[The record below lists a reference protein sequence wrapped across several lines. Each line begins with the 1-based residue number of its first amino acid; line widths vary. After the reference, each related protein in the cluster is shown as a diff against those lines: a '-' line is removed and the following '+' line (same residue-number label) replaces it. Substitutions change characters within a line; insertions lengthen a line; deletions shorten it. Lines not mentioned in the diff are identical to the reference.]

1 MLNITL
7 VNIRKEKATRY
18 ENLKKTIR
26 NLDGRKNSLCQ
37 SKDRTWPHHTLI
49 GGLSLTKNGIG

>member
-18 ENLKKTIR
+18 ENFKKTIC
-26 NLDGRKNSLCQ
+26 NLDGRKNSL
-37 SKDRTWPHHTLI
+37 R
-49 GGLSLTKNGIG
+49 